1 MKSDFKIN
9 KKKIIVLLCA
19 ALLIVIFS
27 NLKIDWYIR
36 FVILPFS
43 VMIISYIY
51 LFEEEKELNQKA
63 YYLLIPIVLILM
75 SDLILKI
82 DESNKFLNVIV
93 LPVLLTT
100 FFMMLTNKNF
110 FISSKIITWV
120 FKLFPNKL
128 FSNLKYLKSNGSK
141 TKSNRA
147 VNIFM
152 GIIIGCVIGL
162 VILSL
167 LTSADD
173 YFEYFIHNITGLFKL
188 DLGNIIQFI
197 ISFIVLFSI
206 FINISLN
213 KNTKISSAK
222 YDKLDYVMVTI
233 ILSIIN
239 VIFVLFLVSEVSR
252 LTTNFLQLPVKYTY
266 SSYARE
272 GFFQLLFVTVINFI
286 VIMYLLYKTKIIGE
300 SSKVKGLILVLIGF
314 SMILIFNSYYRMF
327 LYINHYGFTIL
338 RLQVILFL
346 AMEFIIFG
354 ILIKKVLKGLK
365 FKDALIYFII
375 ITSFYIINIYTCN
388 SAFIKFIG

>member
-1 MKSDFKIN
+1 
-9 KKKIIVLLCA
+9 
-19 ALLIVIFS
+19 
-27 NLKIDWYIR
+27 
-36 FVILPFS
+36 
-43 VMIISYIY
+43 
-51 LFEEEKELNQKA
+51 
-63 YYLLIPIVLILM
+63 M

-286 VIMYLLYKTKIIGE
+286 VIMYLLYKTKIVGE

>member
-286 VIMYLLYKTKIIGE
+286 VIMYLLYKTKIVGE

>member
-173 YFEYFIHNITGLFKL
+173 YFGYFIHNITGLFKL

-266 SSYARE
+266 PSYARE

-286 VIMYLLYKTKIIGE
+286 VIMYLLYKTKIVGE

>member
-19 ALLIVIFS
+19 ALLIIIFI
-27 NLKIDWYIR
+27 NLKIDCYIR

-286 VIMYLLYKTKIIGE
+286 VIMYLLYKTKIVGE

>member
-9 KKKIIVLLCA
+9 KKSIIVLLCS
-19 ALLIVIFS
+19 ALLIVIFN
-27 NLKIDWYIR
+27 NLKIDWYIKS
-36 FVILPFS
+36 VILPFS
-43 VMIISYIY
+43 VMLVSYIY

-63 YYLLIPIVLILM
+63 YYLLVPIVLILM

-93 LPVLLTT
+93 LPILLTT
-100 FFMMLTNKNF
+100 FFMTLTNKNF
-110 FISSKIITWV
+110 FISSKIIAWV

-128 FSNLKYLKSNGSK
+128 FSNLKYLKSDGSK

-152 GIIIGCVIGL
+152 GVIIGCVIGS
-162 VILSL
+162 VILL
-167 LTSADD
+167 LLASADD
-173 YFEYFIHNITGLFKL
+173 YFGYFIHNIKSLFKL
-188 DLGNIIQFI
+188 DFGNIIQFI
-197 ISFIVLFSI
+197 IYFIVLFSI
-206 FINISLN
+206 FTNISLN
-213 KNTKISSAK
+213 KNTKVSNTK
-222 YDKLDYVMVTI
+222 YDKLDDIMVTI

-252 LTTNFLQLPVKYTY
+252 LTTNFLQLPVRYTY

-272 GFFQLLFVTVINFI
+272 GFFQLLFVTLINFI
-286 VIMYLLYKTKIIGE
+286 VIMYLLYKTKIVGE
-300 SSKVKGLILVLIGF
+300 SSKVKNLILSLIGF
-314 SMILIFNSYYRMF
+314 SIILIFNSYYRMF

-346 AMEFIIFG
+346 AMELIIFG
-354 ILIKKVLKGLK
+354 VLIKKILKGLK

-375 ITSFYIINIYTCN
+375 MTGFYIINLYTCN
-388 SAFIKFIG
+388 TSFIKLIS

>member
-239 VIFVLFLVSEVSR
+239 VIFVLFLVS
-252 LTTNFLQLPVKYTY
+252 
-266 SSYARE
+266 
-272 GFFQLLFVTVINFI
+272 
-286 VIMYLLYKTKIIGE
+286 
-300 SSKVKGLILVLIGF
+300 
-314 SMILIFNSYYRMF
+314 
-327 LYINHYGFTIL
+327 
-338 RLQVILFL
+338 
-346 AMEFIIFG
+346 
-354 ILIKKVLKGLK
+354 
-365 FKDALIYFII
+365 
-375 ITSFYIINIYTCN
+375 
-388 SAFIKFIG
+388 

>member
-1 MKSDFKIN
+1 MKSNLKIN
-9 KKKIIVLLCA
+9 KKSIIVLLFS

-27 NLKIDWYIR
+27 NLKIDWYVKKI
-36 FVILPFS
+36 ILPFS
-43 VMIISYIY
+43 VMIVSYIY
-51 LFEEEKELNQKA
+51 LFEEGKELNQKA

-75 SDLILKI
+75 SNLILKI
-82 DESNKFLNVIV
+82 DESNMFLNVII
-93 LPVLLTT
+93 LPILLTT

-110 FISSKIITWV
+110 FISDKVIAWV

-128 FSNLKYLKSNGSK
+128 FSNLKYLKSDVSRS
-141 TKSNRA
+141 KSNRV

-152 GIIIGCVIGL
+152 GVIIGCVIGT

-167 LTSADD
+167 LSSADD
-173 YFEYFIHNITGLFKL
+173 YFGYFIHNIISLFKL
-188 DLGNIIQFI
+188 DIGSIIKFI
-197 ISFIVLFSI
+197 LSFIVLFSI

-213 KNTKISSAK
+213 KNTKMPGTK
-222 YDKLDYVMVTI
+222 YDKLDDLMITI

-272 GFFQLLFVTVINFI
+272 GFFQLLFVTIINFI
-286 VIMYLLYKTKIIGE
+286 VIMYLLYKTKIVGE
-300 SSKVKGLILVLIGF
+300 SSKVKNLILALIGF
-314 SMILIFNSYYRMF
+314 SIILIFNSYYRMF
-327 LYINHYGFTIL
+327 LYIGHYGFTIL

-346 AMEFIIFG
+346 AMELIIF
-354 ILIKKVLKGLK
+354 IVLIRKILKGLK

-375 ITSFYIINIYTCN
+375 MTSFYIINLYTCN
-388 SAFIKFIG
+388 ASFIKLIG